1 MLIKFYKKNSDK
13 IFFSAKKIEK
23 NFINCFSYSSAVIS
37 TCSIV
42 FVKNSHNGQNPST
55 HNGISSTFFEKRW
68 ATYFIF
74 SGTNK
79 LQKLEDALGRNRGD
93 TTHGWHGTGDTE
105 DTSDRG
111 DRGDNGDKGDSED
124 RGDKGQ
130 IFPTIANIVWHG

>member
-1 MLIKFYKKNSDK
+1 MMIHAYVDFESLGEEEWEIKAGFFPDGIPESTSLIILASSKREDIYCNVVFN
-13 IFFSAKKIEK
+13 I
-23 NFINCFSYSSAVIS
+23 SY
-37 TCSIV
+37 
-42 FVKNSHNGQNPST
+42 
-55 HNGISSTFFEKRW
+55 
-68 ATYFIF
+68 F

-111 DRGDNGDKGDSED
+111 DRGDNGDKGDSGDSED

-130 IFPTIANIVWHG
+130 IFPTIANIV